1 MVKIAPSILAADF
14 DNLENEVSDVE
25 KAGADYIHIDI
36 MDGEFVN
43 NETPGLEMLTRTYET
58 TSLTL
63 DTHLMVEEPQN
74 WLDDVVL
81 SNVVTFH
88 IEAVNIETAEKI
100 IDYLHERDIKAG
112 VAIKPDTSI
121 EDIMPIFEKIDV
133 VLVMLVEPGF
143 GGQKMILSCLEK
155 VKTLRSLKP
164 DMDIE
169 VDGGVNLENV
179 QLVKDAGA
187 NIIVAGTAIFKSN
200 DRKFVIE
207 EMKK

>member
-121 EDIMPIFEKIDV
+121 EDIMPILEKIDV

-187 NIIVAGTAIFKSN
+187 NIIVAGTAIFKRN

>member
-43 NETPGLEMLTRTYET
+43 NETPGLEMLTRTHET

-88 IEAVNIETAEKI
+88 IEAVNVETAEKI

-121 EDIMPIFEKIDV
+121 EDIMPILEKIDV

-155 VKTLRSLKP
+155 VKTLHSLKP

>member
-43 NETPGLEMLTRTYET
+43 NETPGLEMLTRTHET

-88 IEAVNIETAEKI
+88 IEAVNVETAEKI

-155 VKTLRSLKP
+155 VKTLRGLKP

-187 NIIVAGTAIFKSN
+187 NIIVSGTAIFKSN

>member
-1 MVKIAPSILAADF
+1 
-14 DNLENEVSDVE
+14 
-25 KAGADYIHIDI
+25 
-36 MDGEFVN
+36 
-43 NETPGLEMLTRTYET
+43 
-58 TSLTL
+58 
-63 DTHLMVEEPQN
+63 
-74 WLDDVVL
+74 
-81 SNVVTFH
+81 
-88 IEAVNIETAEKI
+88 
-100 IDYLHERDIKAG
+100 
-112 VAIKPDTSI
+112 
-121 EDIMPIFEKIDV
+121 MPILEKIDV

-155 VKTLRSLKP
+155 AKTLRSLKP

>member
-1 MVKIAPSILAADF
+1 
-14 DNLENEVSDVE
+14 
-25 KAGADYIHIDI
+25 
-36 MDGEFVN
+36 
-43 NETPGLEMLTRTYET
+43 
-58 TSLTL
+58 
-63 DTHLMVEEPQN
+63 
-74 WLDDVVL
+74 
-81 SNVVTFH
+81 
-88 IEAVNIETAEKI
+88 
-100 IDYLHERDIKAG
+100 
-112 VAIKPDTSI
+112 
-121 EDIMPIFEKIDV
+121 MPIFEKIDV

-155 VKTLRSLKP
+155 VKTLRGLKP

-187 NIIVAGTAIFKSN
+187 NIIVSGTAIFKSN

>member
-88 IEAVNIETAEKI
+88 IEAVNVETAEKI

>member
-1 MVKIAPSILAADF
+1 
-14 DNLENEVSDVE
+14 
-25 KAGADYIHIDI
+25 
-36 MDGEFVN
+36 
-43 NETPGLEMLTRTYET
+43 
-58 TSLTL
+58 
-63 DTHLMVEEPQN
+63 
-74 WLDDVVL
+74 
-81 SNVVTFH
+81 
-88 IEAVNIETAEKI
+88 
-100 IDYLHERDIKAG
+100 
-112 VAIKPDTSI
+112 
-121 EDIMPIFEKIDV
+121 MPIFEKIDV

-187 NIIVAGTAIFKSN
+187 NIIVSGTAIFKSN

>member
-88 IEAVNIETAEKI
+88 IEAVNVETAEKI

-155 VKTLRSLKP
+155 AKTLRSLKP

>member
-43 NETPGLEMLTRTYET
+43 NEPPGLEMLTRTYET

-88 IEAVNIETAEKI
+88 IEAVNVETAEKI

-121 EDIMPIFEKIDV
+121 EDIMPILEKIDV

>member
-88 IEAVNIETAEKI
+88 IEAVNVETAEKI
-100 IDYLHERDIKAG
+100 IEYLHERDIKAG

-121 EDIMPIFEKIDV
+121 EDIMPILEKIDV

>member
-88 IEAVNIETAEKI
+88 IEAVNVETAEKI

-121 EDIMPIFEKIDV
+121 EDIMPILEKIDV

-155 VKTLRSLKP
+155 AKTLRSLKP